1 MQKFIRDKK
10 KFIQREVEGQMK
22 AFINLCSTIGTIGIE
37 LIQDFFRM
45 MKNGI
50 PIISMILKL
59 GLPYMMY
66 WYGMEKGKPTYWL
79 FLPLVFWFVTIIL
92 DRLAEKTGKGKN
104 IPVPAKRFTE
114 EDSDG
119 EVSIEQARLQ
129 EMILY
134 VSDIENYLER
144 HHLI

>member
-1 MQKFIRDKK
+1 
-10 KFIQREVEGQMK
+10 MK
-22 AFINLCSTIGTIGIE
+22 GFINLCSTLGTIGIE

-45 MKNGI
+45 LKNGI
-50 PIISMILKL
+50 PIFSIILKASI
-59 GLPYMMY
+59 PYMMY
-66 WYGMEKGKPTYWL
+66 YFGKYEPNKIYWL
-79 FLPLVFWFVTIIL
+79 FLPMVVWFVTIVL

-104 IPVPAKRFTE
+104 IPVPIKRFTE

-119 EVSIEQARLQ
+119 EVSIEQSRLQ

-134 VSDIENYLER
+134 VNDVEDYLER